1 MTNPTVLIIEDETD
15 LAEVISYNLHKEHIT
30 SIHAQ
35 NGSIALESLNPMP
48 TVILL
53 DLMLPD
59 MSGIDICKKIRKQDQ
74 GNQTFIIM
82 VTAKAEEI
90 DRLRGFEVG
99 ADDYVTKPFVMKELV
114 FRIKAALRRKDTTIS
129 EPTTQIKFGPFE
141 VNTVS
146 HKAFLDDNEI
156 ILTSLE
162 FRLLNTF
169 LTRRGAVQTREKLL
183 EDVWNMDP
191 NVNTRTVDK
200 HVQRLRNKLL
210 HHANYIQ
217 TVRGVGYRF
226 SEFEL

>member
-1 MTNPTVLIIEDETD
+1 MSKSNVLIIEDETD
-15 LAEVISYNLHKEHIT
+15 LVDIIAYNLHKE
-30 SIHAQ
+30 
-35 NGSIALESLNPMP
+35 SIASTHASNGLDALNSLNPMP
-48 TVILL
+48 NVILL
-53 DLMLPD
+53 DIMLPD
-59 MSGIDICKKIRKQDQ
+59 MSGIDICKKIRMHEDGDK
-74 GNQTFIIM
+74 TFIIM

-99 ADDYVTKPFVMKELV
+99 ADDYVTKPFVMKELL
-114 FRIKAALRRKDTTIS
+114 FRIKAALRRQQNTVVQPS
-129 EPTTQIKFGPFE
+129 SQIKFGPFE
-141 VNTVS
+141 VNTIS
-146 HKAFLDDNEI
+146 HKAFLDDHEI

-162 FRLLNTF
+162 FRLLHTF

-210 HHANYIQ
+210 RHADYIE

-226 SEFEL
+226 SELEL

>member
-1 MTNPTVLIIEDETD
+1 MSRPNVLIIEDETD
-15 LAEVISYNLHKEHIT
+15 LVEIISYNLNKENIVST
-30 SIHAQ
+30 HAS
-35 NGSIALESLNPMP
+35 NGQDALNSLNPMP
-48 TVILL
+48 NVILL
-53 DLMLPD
+53 DIMLPD
-59 MSGIDICKKIRKQDQ
+59 MSGIDICKKIRMHEN
-74 GNQTFIIM
+74 GSQTFIIM

-99 ADDYVTKPFVMKELV
+99 ADDYVTKPFVMKELL
-114 FRIKAALRRKDTTIS
+114 FRIKAALRRQETIIQPS
-129 EPTTQIKFGPFE
+129 SQIKFGPFE
-141 VNTVS
+141 VNTIS

-162 FRLLNTF
+162 FRLLHTF

-210 HHANYIQ
+210 RHAEYIQ

-226 SEFEL
+226 SELEL